1 MKHFFSWRTAI
12 IPAVLPFIL
21 MASACTSQT
30 KQGEQVGTGTETPAA
45 PEPVTLTFFTY
56 VNDDYFNKTWGD
68 AIRAKFPHITV
79 KHLVRGANMTVQ
91 DLIAQGDVPDV
102 MRTLLSNFGDYAGLG
117 LAYDLQELVALKKYD
132 LKQFDSSYVDTIRN
146 EGRSID
152 PANPNALYGL
162 PINGPAVLV
171 LFYNKD
177 VFDTF
182 GEPYPKDGMTW
193 DEVYALA
200 RKMTRTHDGKPHRGM
215 TLNYSSLLVNNQKSL
230 PVLDP
235 NADKMNQ
242 AGEWKTV
249 FDNLLRFYHIP
260 GNARMLATPEG
271 VTESNAFYRQRN
283 VAMYIGSVNDHPN
296 FPENLNWDMAAM
308 PQMSGASSRISQS
321 INPFWSITKQSKHK
335 EAAFDVITYLLS
347 EEMQKLNAK
356 QGIVPTLT
364 KESVRQEFGKDVP
377 VLQGK
382 HVEAVFKYP
391 FTGAM
396 PARSS
401 TVTQVPYNTGRNA
414 LYKAFEQAA
423 DGQIDT
429 NTALSQ
435 AEEAIVKEIQT
446 IKNR

>member
-1 MKHFFSWRTAI
+1 MKHFLTWKKAL
-12 IPAVLPFIL
+12 IPAVVPLVL
-21 MASACTSQT
+21 LASACTSQT
-30 KQGEQVGTGTETPAA
+30 KSEEPGGTGAQTSAA
-45 PEPVTLTFFTY
+45 PEPITLTFFTY

-68 AIRAKFPHITV
+68 AIRAKFPNIIV
-79 KHLVRGANMTVQ
+79 KHLVRSQNMTVQ
-91 DLIAQGDVPDV
+91 DMISAGQVPDV
-102 MRTLLSNFGDYAGLG
+102 MRTLLSNFDDYAGLG
-117 LAYDLQELVALKKYD
+117 LAYDLQELVDLKKYD
-132 LKQFDSSYVDTIRN
+132 LKQFDKSYVDTMRN

-193 DEVYALA
+193 DEVYNLA
-200 RKMTRTHDGKPHRGM
+200 RKMTRTQGSISYRGM
-215 TLNYSSLLVNNQKSL
+215 TMNYQSLLVNNQKSL

-235 NADKMNQ
+235 KADKMSS

-249 FDNLLRFYHIP
+249 FDNLTRFYQIP
-260 GNARMLATPEG
+260 GNARMVAAAEG
-271 VTESNAFYRQRN
+271 TTELNAFYRQRN
-283 VAMYIGSVNDHPN
+283 VAMYIGSINDHPN
-296 FPENLNWDMAAM
+296 FPENLNLDLVTM
-308 PQMSGASSRISQS
+308 PQVAGAPNQISQS
-321 INPFWSITKQSKHK
+321 INPYWSITKQSKHK
-335 EAAFDVITYLLS
+335 EAAFDVIAFLLS

-364 KESVRQEFGKDVP
+364 KASVRQEFGKDVP

-391 FTGAM
+391 FTGVM
-396 PARSS
+396 PARST
-401 TVTQVPYNTGRNA
+401 TVTQVPYNTGRNT

-446 IKNR
+446 IKSR